1 MDSQENSVAS
11 PADKPEESSGSAAVN
26 TSCPDPIAAATAEGP
41 TEPSCPDPVVGL
53 QDAAALPEEAP
64 NQIS

>member
-1 MDSQENSVAS
+1 MDSQENSLAS

-41 TEPSCPDPVVGL
+41 TEASCPDPAVE
-53 QDAAALPEEAP
+53 DAAALQEEAP
-64 NQIS
+64 NQKS

>member
-11 PADKPEESSGSAAVN
+11 PADKPEETSDSAAVA

-41 TEPSCPDPVVGL
+41 TEASCPEPAVDL
-53 QDAAALPEEAP
+53 QDPAALQEEAP